1 MTATRQTIDIL
12 THLVGF
18 DTTSRN
24 SNLPCIAWIEEYLR
38 GHGVQSE
45 RVVDETGTKAN
56 LWATI
61 GPDDVPGYVL
71 SGHTDVVPVD
81 GQEWASDPFSLTQ
94 KDNRLYGRGAA
105 DMKGFNA
112 VCLAMV
118 PAMLKAGLRK
128 PIHLAF
134 SHDEEIGCVG
144 VRSLLRKLNERPVKP
159 LGCFVGEP
167 SNMQVII
174 GHKSSVRLWVTV
186 RGRAAHSSLAPH
198 GVNAIEWGA
207 RVVTRIREVEEGLER
222 SGPRDPLYDVPH
234 TTTQVGIFNG
244 GAAPNIVPQDA
255 RFTFEVR
262 AIGQDSPHDIAASV
276 EKWAKEELEPRMQA
290 IAPEAG
296 FDFDWKGDVPG
307 FDASPEDA
315 LVTLAKS
322 FAGRN
327 DHAKVS
333 YGTEGGLFVKMAGIP
348 SVVCGP
354 GNIEQAHKPDEYI
367 EISELE
373 ACAKFIARLIDHCR
387 T

>member
-1 MTATRQTIDIL
+1 MTTTRQSIDIL
-12 THLVGF
+12 SRLVSF

-24 SNLPCIAWIEEYLR
+24 SNLPCIEWIEEYLR
-38 GHGVQSE
+38 SHGVRSE

-81 GQEWASDPFSLTQ
+81 GQDWATEPFVLTE
-94 KDNRLYGRGAA
+94 KGGKLFGRGAA

-118 PAMLKAGLRK
+118 PAMKKAGLKR

-144 VRSLLRKLNERPVKP
+144 VRSLLHRLKDKAVKP

-174 GHKSSVRLWVTV
+174 GHKSSVRLWVTI
-186 RGRAAHSSLAPH
+186 RGRAAHSSLAPT

-207 RVVTRIREVEEGLER
+207 RVVARIRDIEEELER
-222 SGPRDPLYDVPH
+222 DGFRDPLYDMPH
-234 TTTQVGIFNG
+234 TTIQVGLFSG

-262 AIGQDSPHDIAASV
+262 AIGHDSPHAIAASV
-276 EKWAKEELEPRMQA
+276 EKWAKEELEPRMKA
-290 IAPEAG
+290 VAPEAG
-296 FDFDWKGDVPG
+296 FDFDWRGDVPG
-307 FDASPEDA
+307 FDAAPEDE
-315 LVTLAKS
+315 LVTLAKK

-333 YGTEGGLFVKMAGIP
+333 YGTEGGLFVKIAGIP
-348 SVVCGP
+348 SVVVGP
-354 GNIEQAHKPDEYI
+354 GSIEQAHKPDEYI

-373 ACAKFIARLIDHCR
+373 SCAGFIARLIDHCR

>member
-1 MTATRQTIDIL
+1 MSVTRQTIDIL
-12 THLVGF
+12 TRLVAF

-24 SNLPCIAWIEEYLR
+24 SNLPCIGWIEEYLSSL
-38 GHGVQSE
+38 GVRSE
-45 RVVDETGTKAN
+45 RVGDETGTKAN

-61 GPDDVPGYVL
+61 GPVDVPGYVL

-81 GQEWASDPFSLTQ
+81 GQNWQTDPFALVE
-94 KDNRLYGRGAA
+94 KDGKLFGRGAA

-118 PAMLKAGLRK
+118 PAMVRAGLKK

-144 VRSLLRKLNERPVKP
+144 VRSLLHRLAEAPVKP

-174 GHKSSVRLWVTV
+174 GHKSSVRLWVNV
-186 RGRAAHSSLAPH
+186 RGRAAHSSLAPQ

-207 RVVTRIREVEEGLER
+207 RVVARVREIEESLER
-222 SGPRDPLYDVPH
+222 EGNRDPLYDLPH
-234 TTTQVGIFNG
+234 TTTQVGLFSG

-262 AIGQDSPHDIAASV
+262 AIGLDSPHAIAASV
-276 EKWAKEELEPRMQA
+276 ESFAKTELEPRMQK

-296 FDFDWKGDVPG
+296 FDFDWTGDVPG
-307 FDASPEDA
+307 FDANPDDDI
-315 LVTLAKS
+315 VTLAKR

-333 YGTEGGLFVKMAGIP
+333 YGTEAGLFLKIAGIP
-348 SVVCGP
+348 SVVVGP
-354 GNIEQAHKPDEYI
+354 GSIEQAHKPDEFI
-367 EISELE
+367 AISELE
-373 ACAKFIARLIDHCR
+373 SCAQFVTRLIDHCKQ
-387 T
+387 